1 MAQLFIHAINHDIR
15 NKSKSPIKEFAINE
29 IADRSQAIIDIPYG
43 PDDENLQGLIRLIH
57 TSLKLA
63 TNDSFPDINR
73 GLNAVCQILEL
84 AYEGKVID
92 SKVLDSLK
100 RGDRS
105 PANIDE
111 IMENISNEQ
120 ESRLKHSRIE
130 AERKASRSGLED
142 PYQLTLDQIIK

>member
-105 PANIDE
+105 PANI
-111 IMENISNEQ
+111 M
-120 ESRLKHSRIE
+120 K
-130 AERKASRSGLED
+130 
-142 PYQLTLDQIIK
+142 